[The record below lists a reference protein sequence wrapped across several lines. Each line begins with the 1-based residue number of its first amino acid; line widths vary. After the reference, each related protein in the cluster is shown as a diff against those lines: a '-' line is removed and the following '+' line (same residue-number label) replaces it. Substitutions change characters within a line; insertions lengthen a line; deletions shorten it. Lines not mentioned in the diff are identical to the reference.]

1 MNIISVANQKGGV
14 GKTTSVLNIGAGLSK
29 VGKKVLL
36 IDLDPQN
43 HLSRWLEHNP
53 SDGKPTVSEMIYQEV
68 SGIQNYDFS
77 QFVRTHPKENVDF
90 IPANHMLSGLLSILG
105 TDRDSQNVLNR
116 IFHQEFF
123 LQYDYIVLD
132 CQPSLDLLVANAL
145 KSSDQLMIPVQADLL
160 AYEGTDDMLATF
172 QKIKQLPLLSKNQ
185 VRMLLTM
192 YQKNTKMSNSVW
204 EALKKSYG
212 NMVFE
217 TPISF
222 RAEAKNSTATRNS
235 LVNLN
240 GSGVGQQ
247 YMEVVKE
254 VLVDSKKGDWK

>member
-1 MNIISVANQKGGV
+1 
-14 GKTTSVLNIGAGLSK
+14 
-29 VGKKVLL
+29 
-36 IDLDPQN
+36 
-43 HLSRWLEHNP
+43 
-53 SDGKPTVSEMIYQEV
+53 
-68 SGIQNYDFS
+68 
-77 QFVRTHPKENVDF
+77 
-90 IPANHMLSGLLSILG
+90 MLSGLLSILG

-116 IFHQEFF
+116 ILHQEFF

-160 AYEGTDDMLATF
+160 AYEGTDETPATF
-172 QKIKQLPLLSKNQ
+172 QKIKQLPLISKSQ

-222 RAEAKNSTATRNS
+222 RKPKTAPPPGTAWSTSIAAMCRTTVHGGCQRDSGGQQERSLEMTNFDLPIQTLPTLEEAYGSVLGGSRMENTRNHRQPPNRILTPFS
-235 LVNLN
+235 FPSFSFTRTTGA
-240 GSGVGQQ
+240 GSGFQ
-247 YMEVVKE
+247 YSGTRGA
-254 VLVDSKKGDWK
+254 LPADGSGIQRTAG